1 MILQSSD
8 DVLNLYLYL
17 YGFCERTYT
26 IYLNTFTK
34 PEMYLYTL
42 KETNTRNVLYLS
54 VLLSN
59 S

>member
-17 YGFCERTYT
+17 YGFRD
-26 IYLNTFTK
+26 TFTK